1 MVTTT
6 MSIVMGGVV
15 FAMQRHLA
23 GSIILMAVIA
33 AVLVSP
39 VVTAAVVRQNRD
51 RAEDARVRA
60 EQTARLAEL
69 DRRNAVA
76 TERTRMARELHDSVA
91 TRLSIIVLQS
101 TALLARRPRRRDP
114 APPAH
119 HHPRGQHPG
128 PGRAARHDR
137 RAARRARRG
146 TGGRA
151 PAHGR
156 HPRPGREPGRGGH
169 PARRGRAP
177 AAARGRGAGRLP
189 DRAGVGDQRAQAQRR
204 PRPRARHLPGGRDR
218 ADDREPDD
226 RQRGVA
232 AAQRQPGPDGHARAR
247 RGAGRQL
254 RRRPGPRH
262 RRLAG
267 ARRAPGQGGHGG
279 GAVIRVVIADDQVAV
294 RTGLSLI
301 LDGAPDI
308 DVVAEAGDGNEAVAL
323 ARDLRPDVLVMDI
336 RMPRKDGIT
345 ATRELAGVTDV
356 LIMTTFDLDEYVFG
370 ALHAGAAG
378 FLLKSAD
385 SDALLQ
391 AVRTVARGEGMISPW
406 VTRRL
411 IRSFAERAPARQEA
425 HRLDSLTR
433 REREVLRCIG
443 EGLSNYEIS
452 ERLEM
457 ADATAKTHV
466 SRILSK
472 LGLRSRVQAAIL
484 AQEHEHEL

>member
-1 MVTTT
+1 M
-6 MSIVMGGVV
+6 
-15 FAMQRHLA
+15 
-23 GSIILMAVIA
+23 
-33 AVLVSP
+33 
-39 VVTAAVVRQNRD
+39 
-51 RAEDARVRA
+51 
-60 EQTARLAEL
+60 
-69 DRRNAVA
+69 
-76 TERTRMARELHDSVA
+76 
-91 TRLSIIVLQS
+91 
-101 TALLARRPRRRDP
+101 
-114 APPAH
+114 
-119 HHPRGQHPG
+119 
-128 PGRAARHDR
+128 
-137 RAARRARRG
+137 
-146 TGGRA
+146 
-151 PAHGR
+151 
-156 HPRPGREPGRGGH
+156 
-169 PARRGRAP
+169 
-177 AAARGRGAGRLP
+177 
-189 DRAGVGDQRAQAQRR
+189 
-204 PRPRARHLPGGRDR
+204 
-218 ADDREPDD
+218 
-226 RQRGVA
+226 
-232 AAQRQPGPDGHARAR
+232 
-247 RGAGRQL
+247 
-254 RRRPGPRH
+254 
-262 RRLAG
+262 
-267 ARRAPGQGGHGG
+267 
-279 GAVIRVVIADDQVAV
+279 IRVVIADDQVAV